1 MVLRISV
8 NRDEIE
14 IQRFLSLS
22 GSSLVGTFWFFPGW
36 EGCQLI

>member
-22 GSSLVGTFWFFPGW
+22 GSSLVGKGVS
-36 EGCQLI
+36 